1 MHMKKKNVAR
11 SEKMLER
18 IIDSN
23 LDEYSYLKETMKELN
38 KYRSF
43 ICENKEEL
51 LRWVTSI
58 KKDQLYSS
66 IIHGLYHS
74 EKVFMYSFI
83 LAKKLGLSQ
92 DECEIL
98 LDAALYHDCGRIHNA
113 EESFHGYVSAIK
125 VEEERILSDK
135 PIYKNND
142 NFRLLQAIIDIHS
155 QNDNRERINFDN
167 YELPEEMYPVYT
179 KLYSILKDADA
190 LDRKRF
196 YDSSV
201 ESLDPR
207 FLRFKESHELID
219 FAKHLNILYYQ
230 MLKENYKKVDE
241 SSISPYSCFH
251 SIGFDFFKIASIMKN
266 GILSK
271 DEMRKRGIEVPQ
283 NFSGGNTERWISVVD
298 TKLLEGDYTAK
309 KAFLLHGISF
319 CCDNQIMH
327 EPLPRE
333 KHEYAMIYGFP
344 YNRSN
349 HKDEK
354 YVLNCIEPEN
364 IIAMSIPE
372 EYKNSDVRNLSYLYN
387 AMDVSVIKEKVDYYI
402 NIICPDQREIVLNS
416 LQKYFDEY
424 DKVTRD
430 YYAVYR
436 ENEEH
441 SQKELEKNLNNIL
454 SSINKVVAY
463 LIYHYYQERN
473 LSSNGTITVSDVVKY
488 ELQQLG
494 IDFNF
499 YNSADVTIVIN
510 SYINNADKN
519 ISKKL

>member
-1 MHMKKKNVAR
+1 
-11 SEKMLER
+11 MLER

-23 LDEYSYLKETMKELN
+23 LEEYTYLEETMDELN
-38 KYRSF
+38 KYREF
-43 ICENKEEL
+43 IDENKADL
-51 LRWVTSI
+51 LRWVKSI
-58 KKDQLYSS
+58 KQDQLYPS

-83 LAKKLGLSQ
+83 LAKKLNLSQ

-98 LDAALYHDCGRIHNA
+98 LDAALYHDCGRNNNA
-113 EESFHGYVSAIK
+113 EEPFHGYVSALKI
-125 VEEERILSDK
+125 ENQGILSNK
-135 PIYKNND
+135 QIYKNND

-155 QNDNRERINFDN
+155 QNDKKAKVNFDN
-167 YELPEEMYPVYT
+167 YELPEEMYPTYI

-201 ESLDPR
+201 ESLDAR
-207 FLRFKESHELID
+207 FLRFKESHELIN
-219 FAKHLNILYYQ
+219 FAKHLNLLYYQ
-230 MLKENYKKVDE
+230 MQKENYQEIDE
-241 SSISPYSCFH
+241 SGISPYSCFH

-271 DEMRKRGIEVPQ
+271 DEMRKRGIKVPQ

-327 EPLPRE
+327 DPLPRE

-354 YVLNCIEPEN
+354 YVLNCIAPEN

-372 EYKNSDVRNLSYLYN
+372 EYKNSDVRNLVYLYN
-387 AMDVSVIKEKVDYYI
+387 SMDVSVVKEKVNYYI
-402 NIICPDQREIVLNS
+402 NIVCPEYKDMMLNG
-416 LQKYFDEY
+416 LKHYFDEY
-424 DKVTRD
+424 DQITRN

-436 ENEEH
+436 EGKEH
-441 SQKELEKNLNNIL
+441 SQKELEQNLNNIL
-454 SSINKVVAY
+454 NSINKAVAY
-463 LIYHYYQERN
+463 LIYHYYKERN

-494 IDFNF
+494 IDFKF
-499 YNSADVTIVIN
+499 YNSADVTIIIN
-510 SYINNADKN
+510 SYINDNDKN